1 MIQKEARKMKNWP
14 DEYVNIVRAV
24 VDSDEFQTKVNQ
36 RQKLIQSIDQ
46 LSEKYENQD
55 IRISEFKNQLDVSN
69 LNSNMRMKLFQPF
82 LGDRAI

>member
-1 MIQKEARKMKNWP
+1 MKNWP